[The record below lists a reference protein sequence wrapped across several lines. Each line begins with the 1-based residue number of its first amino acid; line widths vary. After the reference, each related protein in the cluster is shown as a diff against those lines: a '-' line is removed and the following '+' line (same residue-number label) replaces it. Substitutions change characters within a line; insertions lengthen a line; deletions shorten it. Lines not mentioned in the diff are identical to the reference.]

1 MEIEPTLAGRVAEV
15 RQRIADACSRAGRE
29 TDEVLLLA
37 VTKTASVPQIHQAI
51 ALGLGDLGEN
61 RVQNLQQRLRSLAEI
76 LPAGRAADSIRWHMI
91 GHLQRN
97 KVGDVIPHVAMV
109 HSVDSLRLGEEI
121 DALAGKMQRKVPILL
136 QVNASEEPQKYGCPI
151 GDALAMAEVL
161 ACKGGLELR
170 GLMTMAELTGDA
182 DRVRRA
188 FARTREFF
196 ELLRS
201 RLGSPVFHDLS
212 MGMSQDYESAI
223 AEGATIVRIGSAL
236 FGSAS
241 PQNQALE
248 GH

>member
-1 MEIEPTLAGRVAEV
+1 MAGRIAEV

-37 VTKTASVPQIHQAI
+37 VTKTASVSQIHQAI
-51 ALGLGDLGEN
+51 ALGLCDLGEN
-61 RVQNLQQRLRSLAEI
+61 RVQNLQQRLRT
-76 LPAGRAADSIRWHMI
+76 LPELLPVGQAADSIRWHMI

-97 KVGDVIPHVAMV
+97 KVRDVIPHVAMV
-109 HSVDSLRLGEEI
+109 HSVDSLRLADEI

-136 QVNASEEPQKYGCPI
+136 QVNASEEPQKYGCVI
-151 GDALAMAEVL
+151 GDAPALAEAL
-161 ACKGGLELR
+161 AGKGGLELR

-182 DRVRRA
+182 GRVRRA
-188 FARTREFF
+188 FARTREVF

-201 RLGSPVFHDLS
+201 RLGSPVFRELS

-223 AEGATIVRIGSAL
+223 AEGTTIVRVGSAL
-236 FGSAS
+236 FGSTS
-241 PQNQALE
+241 PQSQALE